1 MMFMPCLLG
10 LSLLHLEDLS
20 AILAMRL
27 GPFPPLRAL
36 LVLALGFIAAPLV
49 IAGNLAIHIATRRAY
64 PGLKMTAFA
73 IVTIRAEMHQMGV
86 REDPLSKRLL
96 CAIPWVS
103 PAARW
108 AAYCH
113 LYLAPLWQ
121 WRTYPLSGSRLSQPS
136 WRDVVSLRTMLIDDT
151 LAASDAPQLVILGAG
166 FDSRALMPSSK
177 AASKWKRRFE
187 VDFPP
192 TQAAKRAAVE
202 AADLDASATT
212 FVPCDFEHESW
223 LEKLVQAGFDKSQRA
238 VFVWEGVTYYLEPAA
253 VDATVALIK
262 QCAPGST
269 VVFDFFTQE
278 LVEGRLIP
286 LVASVLRRYGEPL
299 KFGLGSE
306 ADERSAQTW
315 ANVHGLKLRECLKGG
330 KKGARWGG
338 VLSADVQ

>member
-1 MMFMPCLLG
+1 
-10 LSLLHLEDLS
+10 
-20 AILAMRL
+20 
-27 GPFPPLRAL
+27 
-36 LVLALGFIAAPLV
+36 
-49 IAGNLAIHIATRRAY
+49 
-64 PGLKMTAFA
+64 
-73 IVTIRAEMHQMGV
+73 MGV

-238 VFVWEGVTYYLEPAA
+238 VFVWEGARLSPSAPNCTPPSHLTGTFHVPLPNRPRHAYNYRRNLLLGAGRGRRDGRADQA
-253 VDATVALIK
+253 V
-262 QCAPGST
+262 CAWLNS
-269 VVFDFFTQE
+269 
-278 LVEGRLIP
+278 RL
-286 LVASVLRRYGEPL
+286 
-299 KFGLGSE
+299 
-306 ADERSAQTW
+306 
-315 ANVHGLKLRECLKGG
+315 
-330 KKGARWGG
+330 
-338 VLSADVQ
+338 